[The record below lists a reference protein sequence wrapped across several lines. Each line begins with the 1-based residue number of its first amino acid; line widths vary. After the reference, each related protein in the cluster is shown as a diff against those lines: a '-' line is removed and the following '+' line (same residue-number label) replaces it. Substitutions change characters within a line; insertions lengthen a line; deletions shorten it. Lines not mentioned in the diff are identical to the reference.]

1 MWKQVLLR
9 SGNMWVC
16 VLLPPNHSIFKPR
29 RVGFMSILSSTIL
42 FFPLLLSHNLF
53 LKRRMGTTQRNF
65 VTDKQKK
72 VLPQCDV
79 HNYFFCIQERSNV
92 KKSQVNFFRLPSSLK
107 TRYWSGIYKSS
118 EFWHDTPYFYLVKI
132 VANLVMHL
140 ILVRLVWI
148 LMIHCGIVELV
159 SKGKFI

>member
-1 MWKQVLLR
+1 
-9 SGNMWVC
+9 MWVC
-16 VLLPPNHSIFKPR
+16 VLLPPNHSTFKPR
-29 RVGFMSILSSTIL
+29 RVRTMSILSSTIL

-92 KKSQVNFFRLPSSLK
+92 KKSQVNFFRLPSSLE

-118 EFWHDTPYFYLVKI
+118 EFWHDTPCFYLVKI
-132 VANLVMHL
+132 VASLVHL
-140 ILVRLVWI
+140 ILVRLVLNPSGLVKMNIW
-148 LMIHCGIVELV
+148 IHCGIVELV